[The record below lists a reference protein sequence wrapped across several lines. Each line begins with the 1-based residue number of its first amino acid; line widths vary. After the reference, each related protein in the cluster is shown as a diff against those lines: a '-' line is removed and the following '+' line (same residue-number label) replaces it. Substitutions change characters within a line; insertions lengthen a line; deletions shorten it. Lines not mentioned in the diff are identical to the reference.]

1 MGQIPGF
8 CFTTSINATLPPSV
22 DIREKCVPDLPPWQ
36 IRLLATQASNN
47 VVHFVTWKLAI
58 NTFWDHYASFLLFIH
73 VFLYFWLFFLVLR
86 LKNASQKYGTVKT
99 NYRIGFC
106 LQDCQLI
113 QRQGKPISVD
123 MKGNMR
129 LPQAS
134 EEDNGKYTCL
144 IDINLDGRNYTAS
157 RSILLTVKDGKY
169 CRALI
174 LNP

>member
-1 MGQIPGF
+1 MCARSAPLADKTGYHPGQQQ
-8 CFTTSINATLPPSV
+8 CSTM
-22 DIREKCVPDLPPWQ
+22 
-36 IRLLATQASNN
+36 
-47 VVHFVTWKLAI
+47 HFVAWKLAI

-86 LKNASQKYGTVKT
+86 LKNTSQKYSTVKT
-99 NYRIGFC
+99 NYTFGFC

>member
-1 MGQIPGF
+1 M
-8 CFTTSINATLPPSV
+8 
-22 DIREKCVPDLPPWQ
+22 DIREKCVPDLTPWQ
-36 IRLLATQASNN
+36 IRLVATQASNN
-47 VVHFVTWKLAI
+47 VVLCILLPGNLRSTQFEIT
-58 NTFWDHYASFLLFIH
+58 LLFIH
-73 VFLYFWLFFLVLR
+73 VFLYFCSSFLSR
-86 LKNASQKYGTVKT
+86 GSKIPLKNTSQKYGTVKT
-99 NYRIGFC
+99 NYKFGFC

>member
-1 MGQIPGF
+1 M
-8 CFTTSINATLPPSV
+8 L
-22 DIREKCVPDLPPWQ
+22 
-36 IRLLATQASNN
+36 RLLFYNFHKCNTAPFCGYQGKMCARSAPLADKTGCHPGQQQCSTM
-47 VVHFVTWKLAI
+47 HFVTWKLAI
-58 NTFWDHYASFLLFIH
+58 NTFWDHFAFYSCFPLFLAL
-73 VFLYFWLFFLVLR
+73 LSCLE
-86 LKNASQKYGTVKT
+86 AQKYGTVKT
-99 NYRIGFC
+99 NYKFGFC